1 MNINVNTQKLWDIP
15 ETMLVSLWCR
25 AMESKSKNPILIDK
39 DAEKCIDSID
49 YDFSKLWNPRMSI
62 VGCAIRAKLIDQ
74 EAKEFIAK
82 NPDAVVIQL
91 WTWLDARFDRIGR
104 PKVTHWYDL
113 DLPETIEIRKKLLS
127 ESENNT
133 FVSMSLFDNDWID
146 MVLAYNKPILII
158 IEWVLMYFSE
168 DEVKWFLQKICE
180 KIPKATFLFDILA
193 YKLVW
198 HAKSHDS
205 VSKTKWNAE
214 YKWSILN
221 TKDLESWHKKLHLWK
236 EYYMSKYDEWKYVFI
251 ARMLY
256 KIPAF
261 RRNFDQRVVRLEIY

>member
-1 MNINVNTQKLWDIP
+1 MNTNVNTQKLWDIP

-25 AMESKSKNPILIDK
+25 AMESKSKNLIVFPFIFK
-39 DAEKCIDSID
+39 N
-49 YDFSKLWNPRMSI
+49 FSKLWNPRMSI
-62 VGCAIRAKLIDQ
+62 VGSAIRAKLIDQ

-193 YKLVW
+193 YKLVT
-198 HAKSHDS
+198 S
-205 VSKTKWNAE
+205 
-214 YKWSILN
+214 
-221 TKDLESWHKKLHLWK
+221 
-236 EYYMSKYDEWKYVFI
+236 F
-251 ARMLY
+251 
-256 KIPAF
+256 
-261 RRNFDQRVVRLEIY
+261 